1 MAFCSFFSL
10 PGRLSPYTDYY
21 SAKDLRKPL
30 WSSPELF
37 LHNDLLSHILSHE
50 SQPPLSPQT
59 LLFCLLTSAKL
70 LCGSCYELGHH
81 MMREIGF
88 LSPRHQNAVLPILQ
102 SAMSHCLILTTPSRT
117 VVPLVMSPCG
127 QRQKF
132 CPLPVVH
139 TISFLHNACLKAVW
153 PVLLFCLKT
162 FCIQMSQ
169 KRALEMESR
178 FLLLT

>member
-1 MAFCSFFSL
+1 MGSHDCWSPHL
-10 PGRLSPYTDYY
+10 LSP
-21 SAKDLRKPL
+21 PQNPQ
-30 WSSPELF
+30 SSTQSETHL
-37 LHNDLLSHILSHE
+37 LQSMLLSVRLFSSNAPSHE

-70 LCGSCYELGHH
+70 LCGRCYEVGHH

-139 TISFLHNACLKAVW
+139 TLSFLHNACLKAV
-153 PVLLFCLKT
+153 
-162 FCIQMSQ
+162 
-169 KRALEMESR
+169 
-178 FLLLT
+178 